1 MIHTFPTFLCTLL
14 WSAIGHAQGPLTAKC
29 NDFNSSV
36 TISPRPGV
44 NSTLASD
51 VTVALNFERSNWAT
65 GSVTEDLFYQ
75 LPANASNA
83 TAGSLLKLQANTN
96 TSLYTIPPT
105 TALSR
110 FLFQTIDF
118 NGSAQPASA
127 YILWPYTPRKLADG
141 TFPVVAFAHGT
152 SGVFGEGAPSHI
164 RNLWYHFIAPFI
176 LALQGYVVVAPD
188 YLGLGVTKDGT
199 GKPIS
204 HPYLASTSHAN
215 DLFYAV
221 QAAQAAFPK
230 LSNNFVVFG
239 HSQGGI
245 AAWGAA
251 QRQAVRPVQGYLGS
265 IAASP
270 VGNLLDI
277 FESTGDPKS
286 GGNSAD
292 VIVNGLMGIYPD
304 FNPEVSLTT
313 PGLQRL
319 QLLREIQ
326 GVQSVQFTLWPSSDA
341 DLLVKDYWWRNDA
354 FYAFNNVSSIGG
366 KPIAGPLLVLQGDA
380 DTAAPIEGAR
390 SAVNQTCT
398 LYPDSQ
404 IDFQVYTGVD
414 HVPTMYAAQQTW
426 LNWIE
431 DRFAGRSAS
440 NDTCGRLTN
449 YTSERDYR
457 FSQQRPNWYLAYGT
471 QVYETA

>member
-1 MIHTFPTFLCTLL
+1 M
-14 WSAIGHAQGPLTAKC
+14 
-29 NDFNSSV
+29 
-36 TISPRPGV
+36 
-44 NSTLASD
+44 
-51 VTVALNFERSNWAT
+51 
-65 GSVTEDLFYQ
+65 
-75 LPANASNA
+75 
-83 TAGSLLKLQANTN
+83 
-96 TSLYTIPPT
+96 
-105 TALSR
+105 
-110 FLFQTIDF
+110 
-118 NGSAQPASA
+118 
-127 YILWPYTPRKLADG
+127 
-141 TFPVVAFAHGT
+141 
-152 SGVFGEGAPSHI
+152 
-164 RNLWYHFIAPFI
+164 
-176 LALQGYVVVAPD
+176 
-188 YLGLGVTKDGT
+188 GL
-199 GKPIS
+199 PIS

-230 LSNNFVVFG
+230 LSQNFVVFG
-239 HSQGGI
+239 HSQGGV

-251 QRQAVRPVQGYLGS
+251 QRQAVMPVQGYLGS

-270 VGNLLDI
+270 VGNLLDLL
-277 FESTGDPKS
+277 ESTGDPKN
-286 GGNSAD
+286 GGDSAD
-292 VIVNGLMGIYPD
+292 LIVNGLMGIYPD

-319 QLLREIQ
+319 ELLREIQ
-326 GVQSVQFTLWPSSDA
+326 GVQSVQFTLWPSSDV

-398 LYPDSQ
+398 LYPESQ

-431 DRFAGRSAS
+431 DRFAGRSAR
-440 NDTCGRLTN
+440 NGTCGRLTN
-449 YTSERDYR
+449 YTSERDYQ
-457 FSQQRPNWYLAYGT
+457 FSQQRPN
-471 QVYETA
+471 